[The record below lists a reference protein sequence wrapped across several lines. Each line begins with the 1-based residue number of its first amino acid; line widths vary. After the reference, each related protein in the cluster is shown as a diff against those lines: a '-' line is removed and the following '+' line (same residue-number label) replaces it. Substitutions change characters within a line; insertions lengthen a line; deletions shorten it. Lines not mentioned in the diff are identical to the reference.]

1 MRRVAITGVGLV
13 TGLGTATADTWD
25 GLLEGRSAIGPIES
39 YNASSLRTQLGA
51 EIKELNGK
59 EFVTNRRALRS
70 MTHGD
75 LIAVAAAVNAVGDAG
90 VELDEETATD
100 CALFVGSNKEVS
112 DVEKMI
118 DGVTEGRD
126 ENGHIDTRRFG
137 EESFG
142 SIPPLFYIEGL
153 QASSLFYVSDAF
165 KLKGENTYF
174 AGTAESS
181 AIAIGRAF
189 RAIRRGESDIAIAG
203 GYDDPTGW
211 WPMAKM
217 DALSYMTGH
226 NELGAAAC
234 RPYDRD
240 RDGTVMGDGGAFLV
254 LEEWDRASS
263 RGARIYGE
271 LAGFGNAFD
280 LGYPNALEP
289 DGDGLAHAME
299 AALREAGIQPD
310 AVGYVAAHGS
320 ATRAGDASEAAAM
333 RRVFDGVNGLV
344 GSSVKPATG
353 NLMAGAGAL
362 NAAVAALAL
371 HHGAVPPT
379 LNLEHEDP
387 ECDTL
392 DWVPREA
399 REAKPSEALA
409 LARGFEGQNV
419 ALAMRAVT

>member
-13 TGLGTATADTWD
+13 TGLGTATKDTWN
-25 GLLEGRSAIGPIES
+25 GLLEGRSAIGPIEA
-39 YNASSLRTQLGA
+39 YNAKSLRTQLGA

-75 LIAVAAAVNAVGDAG
+75 LIAVAAAVNAVNDSGL
-90 VELDEETATD
+90 ELDEETAADT
-100 CALFVGSNKEVS
+100 ALFVGSNKEVS

-118 DGVTEGRD
+118 DGITLARD
-126 ENGHIDTRRFG
+126 EQGKIDTRRFG
-137 EESFG
+137 EEAFG
-142 SIPPLFYIEGL
+142 AVPPLFYIEGL
-153 QASSLFYVSDAF
+153 QASALFYVSDAF

-181 AIAIGRAF
+181 SIAIGRAF
-189 RAIRRGESDIAIAG
+189 RAIRRGESDVAIAG

-217 DALSYMTGH
+217 DALSYMTEH
-226 NELGAAAC
+226 NELGAAAM

-240 RDGTVMGDGGAFLV
+240 RDGTVMGDGGAFLI
-254 LEEWDRASS
+254 LEEWEKAKA
-263 RGARIYGE
+263 RGAPIYAE
-271 LAGFGNAFD
+271 VTGFGNAFD
-280 LGYPNALEP
+280 PGYPTALEP
-289 DGDGLAHAME
+289 HGDGLTHAIE
-299 AALREAGIQPD
+299 SALREAGTQPD
-310 AVGYVAAHGS
+310 TVGYVAAHGS
-320 ATRAGDASEAAAM
+320 ATPAGDASEAAAM
-333 RRVFDGVNGLV
+333 RRVFGGENGLM

-362 NAAVAALAL
+362 NAAVAVLAI

-387 ECDTL
+387 VCEAV
-392 DWVPREA
+392 DWVPGEA
-399 REAKPSEALA
+399 REVKPTEAIA